1 MCINPLMTSCIDF
14 TVTLIKSLQLV
25 SLIPLDDINCTG
37 KVPLLLLFKQWNK
50 KHSITSVETLAPSSS
65 KLHKSAFTNAE
76 LTTVNK

>member
-37 KVPLLLLFKQWNK
+37 KVPLLLLFKQ
-50 KHSITSVETLAPSSS
+50 
-65 KLHKSAFTNAE
+65 
-76 LTTVNK
+76 